1 MHENGLPSYNSY
13 INKMELNNEY
23 DLLQRIKNGNSDAF
37 KFLYKKMYPV
47 IANYIRLNGGSEDEA
62 RDVFQD
68 AVVVLYQKLQDE
80 SFSLTCKIQTFLYS
94 VSRNLWLNEI
104 RSKSWFSP
112 ENEITD
118 DKAEVTEI
126 EADDEDLQ
134 IRKSMAQLNQS
145 LNHLGEPCASLIR
158 MFYIENL
165 SMNEIAGKM
174 SYTNA
179 DNAKNQKYK
188 CLQRLKK
195 LFFKAQ
201 GSPVKMN

>member
-1 MHENGLPSYNSY
+1 MQENGLPSYNYY
-13 INKMELNNEY
+13 INNMELSSEN
-23 DLLQRIKNGNSDAF
+23 DLLQRIRTGNSDSI

-118 DKAEVTEI
+118 DKAEVTEL
-126 EADDEDLQ
+126 ENDDEDLQ
-134 IRKSMAQLNQS
+134 IRNNISQLNAS
-145 LNHLGEPCASLIR
+145 LNRLGEPCASLIR

-165 SMNEIAGKM
+165 SMNDIAAKM
-174 SYTNA
+174 SYTNS

-201 GSPVKMN
+201 NTTIKMN